1 MERICQRR
9 NSAGCDRG
17 HDMFANSCIQI
28 QMLLAHSWLALLVI
42 IDAFVFVLLCL
53 PQQVVGNLQQTHGLH

>member
-9 NSAGCDRG
+9 NSARCDRG
-17 HDMFANSCIQI
+17 YDMFAYSCIQI

-42 IDAFVFVLLCL
+42 IDAFVLVLLCL

>member
-9 NSAGCDRG
+9 NSAGSDRS
-17 HDMFANSCIQI
+17 HDMLAYPCLQI

-42 IDAFVFVLLCL
+42 IDAFVLVLLCL

>member
-17 HDMFANSCIQI
+17 HDMFANSRIQI
-28 QMLLAHSWLALLVI
+28 QMLLAHSWLAFLVV
-42 IDAFVFVLLCL
+42 IDAFVLILFCL
-53 PQQVVGNLQQTHGLH
+53 PQQIVGNLQQTYGLH